1 MLSQFNRSTTPDS
14 VRAVSC
20 ETLLLAYSKTKA
32 QISCAVKAQLIS
44 TFVFPTYEPCSDK
57 TDQLTDQ
64 PRNKLASAMTRLK
77 IWDSE
82 NRGIVLSM

>member
-1 MLSQFNRSTTPDS
+1 MSSQFNRSTTPDS

-57 TDQLTDQ
+57 TDQL
-64 PRNKLASAMTRLK
+64 RNKLASAMTRLK

-82 NRGIVLSM
+82 SRGIVLSM